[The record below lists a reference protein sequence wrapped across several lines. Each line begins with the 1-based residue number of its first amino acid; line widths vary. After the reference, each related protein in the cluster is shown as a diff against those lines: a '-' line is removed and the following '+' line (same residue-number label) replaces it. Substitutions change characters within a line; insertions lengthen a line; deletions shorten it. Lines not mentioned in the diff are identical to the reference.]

1 MFWREYFRKNITR
14 EPKSHFKMY
23 LDTMLQLNAS
33 TNQIQNFIKL
43 IELGNTVEYS
53 LIHIN
58 VAKSP

>member
-1 MFWREYFRKNITR
+1 
-14 EPKSHFKMY
+14 MY